1 MPPRLHLRSRRD
13 AGFTL
18 IELIVV
24 LAIIALVA
32 GLALPNLVGG
42 KVSAELPAA
51 EQELRAA
58 LRRAR
63 AVALAENR
71 EVRFTAAADGSS
83 YAVDGESRTLR
94 AGSDLRVEIV
104 GFGPQNPPA
113 IVFFPGGGASGG
125 RVVLRNPKGTRSLE
139 IDALTGMVA
148 DAR

>member
-1 MPPRLHLRSRRD
+1 MPPRLRSHRRD

-24 LAIIALVA
+24 LAILALVA

-42 KVSAELPAA
+42 KTSAELPAA
-51 EQELRAA
+51 EQELRGALRSARAAA
-58 LRRAR
+58 LA
-63 AVALAENR
+63 ANR
-71 EVRFTAAADGSS
+71 EVRFTAAADGRS

-125 RVVLRNPKGTRSLE
+125 RIMLRNPKGTRSLE